1 MLIPV
6 ASHTSASHIFAGGT
20 NDTGGGGEDSSLEDV
35 ARDEREYVR
44 ERLRAELDRDP
55 SEEEIDEWLRE
66 HTEGY

>member
-6 ASHTSASHIFAGGT
+6 ASQAAAARVFAG
-20 NDTGGGGEDSSLEDV
+20 DTDAANGGGEDSSLEDV

-44 ERLRAELDRDP
+44 GRLRAELGRDP